1 MELASI
7 TYFTI
12 VILQTRLHHS
22 LSNNVLVNTKKIPSL
37 KILENNI
44 YSNIYLEK
52 SKIRALKFMVEHLN
66 CILGP
71 PNLGRVA
78 GPPPPSS
85 PRIR

>member
-12 VILQTRLHHS
+12 IILQTRLHHS

-52 SKIRALKFMVEHLN
+52 LKIRALKFMVEHLN
-66 CILGP
+66 CILGL

-78 GPPPPSS
+78 GPPTSLLP
-85 PRIR
+85 